1 MDPEHMRAQLQR
13 VLFDRAGLVVEACER
28 PKAELDESA
37 CSLQYPLLV
46 RTESGELQHTLVLG
60 TMLADAHAAVAF
72 ERTAL
77 APLTARWRSS
87 GTQAPLPTGV
97 LTGLGLAL
105 SVFPLNAALPS
116 LLEATDTTLMTSVL
130 RSELGDEA
138 VTVTAAELVVLR
150 RTRGCVLRYRLES
163 REHPVVYGKVGYT
176 SSTQAAHGALA
187 GLAGSIPA
195 RAPEW
200 LMFPRFL
207 GSRDGLELSLWSDVP
222 GARPDLTLDVDV
234 ARTVVATAGVAAF
247 VHASPIGAGPA
258 RSLGSEV
265 ERALAAVHLIE
276 DDTPALAGWLRG
288 ILAPAEHTLETV
300 PAQPHGLA
308 HGDLT
313 PSQLLFDGRRVG
325 LLDFDKL
332 CQAEPALDLGRF
344 LAYLRFALTKRG
356 AQSTENLAAGFI
368 ESYGDQG
375 GQPAPAARVDAYEIC
390 SLVRMAARS
399 WLQLKPARLAVVC
412 AVLESR
418 TTTSPRV

>member
-1 MDPEHMRAQLQR
+1 
-13 VLFDRAGLVVEACER
+13 
-28 PKAELDESA
+28 
-37 CSLQYPLLV
+37 
-46 RTESGELQHTLVLG
+46 
-60 TMLADAHAAVAF
+60 
-72 ERTAL
+72 
-77 APLTARWRSS
+77 
-87 GTQAPLPTGV
+87 
-97 LTGLGLAL
+97 
-105 SVFPLNAALPS
+105 
-116 LLEATDTTLMTSVL
+116 
-130 RSELGDEA
+130 
-138 VTVTAAELVVLR
+138 
-150 RTRGCVLRYRLES
+150 
-163 REHPVVYGKVGYT
+163 
-176 SSTQAAHGALA
+176 
-187 GLAGSIPA
+187 
-195 RAPEW
+195 
-200 LMFPRFL
+200 
-207 GSRDGLELSLWSDVP
+207 
-222 GARPDLTLDVDV
+222 
-234 ARTVVATAGVAAF
+234 
-247 VHASPIGAGPA
+247 
-258 RSLGSEV
+258 V

-356 AQSTENLAAGFI
+356 AQSTENLATRFI

>member
-46 RTESGELQHTLVLG
+46 RAESGELQHILVLG
-60 TMLADAHAAVAF
+60 TMLADERAAVAF

-87 GTQAPLPTGV
+87 GPQAPVPTGV
-97 LTGLGLAL
+97 LEDLGLAL
-105 SVFPLNAALPS
+105 SVFPLHAALPS
-116 LLEATDTTLMTSVL
+116 LMEATDTTSMTSVL
-130 RSELGDEA
+130 RSVLDDEVA
-138 VTVTAAELVVLR
+138 TVTAAELVVLR

-176 SSTQAAHGALA
+176 SSTQAAHAALPA
-187 GLAGSIPA
+187 LAGSIPA

-207 GSRDGLELSLWSDVP
+207 GSRDELELSLWSDVP
-222 GARPDLTLDVDV
+222 GSRPDLTLDVDV
-234 ARTVVATAGVAAF
+234 ERTVVAAAGVAALL
-247 VHASPIGAGPA
+247 HASPIGAGPA

-265 ERALAAVHLIE
+265 ERALAAVRLID

-288 ILAPAEHTLETV
+288 ILASAVHTLETV
-300 PAQPHGLA
+300 PAQPHSLA

-325 LLDFDKL
+325 ILDFDKL

-356 AQSTENLAAGFI
+356 ARSTENLAARFI

-375 GQPAPAARVDAYEIC
+375 GQPAPAARVNAYEIC